1 MDHRIGIHDFVY
13 RSNRP
18 IVKNAKKVHFQL
30 NQFNGFTEDSRV
42 YSGSLTFDNHDF
54 KVRLIHIKNLNVE

>member
-30 NQFNGFTEDSRV
+30 NQFNGFTGD
-42 YSGSLTFDNHDF
+42 TMW
-54 KVRLIHIKNLNVE
+54 LNNVPLGHN